1 MEELANTLIAYVPRV
16 LGALAIVAAGFVLA
30 AVARRGSIVVL
41 RRLRF
46 DRACERVGVTRLMRE
61 GGMERTPT
69 QLAAVVVFYAIV
81 LVAILAA
88 LGPLGLDFLAETLN
102 ALILYAPQALAA
114 ILIVLLGTSAA
125 GVVSELAGRTL
136 LRVGVRRT
144 GPIESFVRF
153 AIVFVAA
160 VLAAAVLGIDV
171 AILLVITVIA
181 LGAVA
186 LTASLALGLGLR
198 RLSENVAASRYV
210 SEDINEGD
218 QISVNG
224 FSGTVEKVG
233 QTATTLRGENG
244 RLYIIP
250 NGYFLEHVV
259 EKEESASGAQEGL

>member
-1 MEELANTLIAYVPRV
+1 LEELANTLITYIPHV
-16 LGALAIVAAGFVLA
+16 LGALAIVAVGFVLA

-41 RRLRF
+41 RRLGF

-69 QLAAVVVFYAIV
+69 QLAALVVFYAIV

-198 RLSENVAASRYV
+198 GLSENVAASRYV

-218 QISVNG
+218 QISVNS
-224 FSGTVEKVG
+224 FSGTVERVG

-250 NGYFLEHVV
+250 NGYFLERVV
-259 EKEESASGAQEGL
+259 EKEEPPAEGS

>member
-1 MEELANTLIAYVPRV
+1 LNELADTLIAYIPRV
-16 LGALAIVAAGFVLA
+16 LGALAIVIAGFVLA
-30 AVARRGSIVVL
+30 VVARQGSTVVL
-41 RRLRF
+41 QRLRF
-46 DRACERVGVTRLMRE
+46 DRACERVGVTRLMR
-61 GGMERTPT
+61 GGGIERTPT
-69 QLAAVVVFYAIV
+69 RLAAVVVFYAII

-102 ALILYAPQALAA
+102 ALILYAPQALGA
-114 ILIVLLGTSAA
+114 ILILLLGTSAA
-125 GVVSELAGRTL
+125 GVVSELAGGTL
-136 LRVGVRRT
+136 SRAGVRRT

-153 AIVFVAA
+153 GVVFVAA

-171 AILLVITVIA
+171 AIVLIITVIV

-186 LTASLALGLGLR
+186 LAASLALGLGLR
-198 RLSENVAASRYV
+198 RISENVAASRYV

-224 FSGTVEKVG
+224 FSGTVERVG
-233 QTATTLRGENG
+233 QTSTTLRGEDG

-259 EKEESASGAQEGL
+259 EKEESTAEGS